1 MEEEKIS
8 RLEFEHFIAE
18 FEALRDAIMD
28 ELSKLTQTTE
38 ILEED
43 LRDLKQKLKEE
54 TAVGA
59 GQSRLI

>member
-8 RLEFEHFIAE
+8 RLEFEHFISE